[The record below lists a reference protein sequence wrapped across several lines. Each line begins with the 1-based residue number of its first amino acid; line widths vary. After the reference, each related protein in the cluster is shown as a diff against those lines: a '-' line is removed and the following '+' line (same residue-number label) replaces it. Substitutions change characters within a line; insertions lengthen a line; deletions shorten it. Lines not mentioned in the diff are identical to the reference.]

1 MRATYAR
8 LAILA
13 TGVAAAL
20 ATAGLP
26 TASATD
32 ADAQFLAVVAE
43 LGLEFGTPDEAVE
56 AGNNVCDI
64 VAEGS
69 SNNVDPAE
77 IRRSIVSSLL
87 GEGVTEDQATRL
99 MVGAVSAYCPIY
111 NGVVAG

>member
-1 MRATYAR
+1 MRATFAR
-8 LAILA
+8 LSILA
-13 TGVAAAL
+13 AGAAAAVAL
-20 ATAGLP
+20 ASPP

-32 ADAQFLAVVAE
+32 ADAQFLAVVAG
-43 LGLEFGTPDEAVE
+43 LGLEFATHDEAVE

-77 IRRSIVSSLL
+77 IRRSIVTSLL